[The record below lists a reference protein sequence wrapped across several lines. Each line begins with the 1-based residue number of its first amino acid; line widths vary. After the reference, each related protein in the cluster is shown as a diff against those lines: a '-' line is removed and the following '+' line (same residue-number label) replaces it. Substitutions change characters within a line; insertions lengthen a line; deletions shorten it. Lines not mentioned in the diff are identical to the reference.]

1 MVCEGLNKASTSPL
15 RGFLRRLWR
24 GRAAYG
30 FVLPAY
36 LFFGLFMLVPL
47 LQGIY
52 LSFFDAGLKGR
63 EFVGLENFRHLAQDE
78 SFHRAVV
85 NTFLFVLGV
94 VPLGL
99 ALSLGIA
106 VLVYPLGKGWQT
118 FFRLAFYLPV
128 VASAV
133 VLSMVWLWIFNPSY
147 GLLNALLKPFLPAL
161 TWLQG
166 QLSRLGVENVSWLNW
181 PIPWLG
187 QTETALLSLG
197 LVVLS
202 WTLGQPVI
210 LFLAALGSIP
220 PELHEAARIDGASD
234 WQQFWRITLPLLR
247 PTTLF
252 VLVTQTI
259 GVFQVFVVVL
269 MMTQGGPFYAT
280 ETIVHRIYQ
289 VAFNAYQFGYAS
301 AMAVVLAAI
310 VGVVALLQFKF
321 LGQEVEF

>member
-1 MVCEGLNKASTSPL
+1 MNGRSLSHPWD
-15 RGFLRRLWR
+15 FLARLWR
-24 GRAAYG
+24 ARAAYG
-30 FVLPAY
+30 FLLPAY
-36 LFFGLFMLVPL
+36 LFFVLFMLIPL
-47 LQGIY
+47 LQGLH
-52 LSFFDAGLKGR
+52 LSFFEAGLKSR
-63 EFVGLENFRHLAQDE
+63 EWVGLDNFRKLAHDE
-78 SFHRAVV
+78 SFHRAVT

-99 ALSLGIA
+99 ALSLGMA
-106 VLVYPLGKGWQT
+106 VLIYPLGRGWQT
-118 FFRLAFYLPV
+118 FFRMAFYLPV

-147 GLLNALLKPFLPAL
+147 GLLNYLLKPFLPVL
-161 TWLQG
+161 TWFRG
-166 QLSRLGVENVSWLNW
+166 QLPRLGVENVSWLNW

-197 LVVLS
+197 VVVLS
-202 WTLGQPVI
+202 WTLGQPII

-220 PELHEAARIDGASD
+220 PELHEAARIDGASE

-247 PTTLF
+247 PTSLF

-301 AMAVVLAAI
+301 AMAVVLVLI

-321 LGQEVEF
+321 FGQEVEF